1 MAQAGWDTRDM
12 PDLTGRTA
20 VVTGANSGLGW
31 HTTAALADKGAHI
44 VMACRNPEK
53 TQAAIAE
60 IRRLHPHASLEYIP
74 LDLGDLSSVAAFAEA
89 FRAGHKRLDILCNNA
104 GVMFAPRGKTAD
116 GFEIHFGTNHLGH
129 FALTGRLMDVVLAT
143 PRSRVVT
150 VASEYARVGRIR
162 LDDLNAT
169 RGYARSQAY
178 ANVKLANLMTAME
191 LQRRLE
197 AKGSGTISVAS
208 HPGLSATNL
217 QSTGVGMGTPDALA
231 RFGAW
236 TMRYLNKWV
245 AQSAAMGALP
255 SLMAATGPQVK
266 GGDYYG
272 PDRLWGLKGHPRH
285 APKPRQ
291 ALDRDVAARLW
302 ALSEEMTGVT
312 YP

>member
-12 PDLTGRTA
+12 PDLTGKVA

-31 HTTAALADKGAHI
+31 HTTAALAAKGAHV
-44 VMACRNPEK
+44 VMACRNPAK
-53 TQAAIAE
+53 TAEAMAQIQAA
-60 IRRLHPHASLEYIP
+60 HPGANLEHIP
-74 LDLGDLSSVAAFAEA
+74 LELGDLSSIAAFAET
-89 FRAGHKRLDILCNNA
+89 FRSHHHRLDILCSNA
-104 GVMFAPRGKTAD
+104 GVMFAPRGTTVD

-129 FALTGRLMDVVLAT
+129 FALTGRLMDVLLAT
-143 PRSRVVT
+143 PQSRVVT
-150 VASEYARVGRIR
+150 VASEYARVGRIQ

-169 RGYARSQAY
+169 RRYARSAAY
-178 ANVKLANLMTAME
+178 ANVKLANLMTALE

-245 AQSAAMGALP
+245 SQSAAMGALP
-255 SLMAATGPQVK
+255 SLMAATGSQVK

-272 PDRLWGLKGHPRH
+272 PNQLWGLKGHPHH

-302 ALSEEMTGVT
+302 AASEEMTGVT
-312 YP
+312 FP